1 MKNGVKN
8 IQTAGYNGSRTVL
21 QITILKVS
29 SLKGKIATSP
39 VSDQFTAKENRLLDE
54 VRGLK
59 EELNATKIRCEEMML
74 KDTHTQIQLSKLL
87 DENTGLKIDNLEQQR
102 KIVLLLQI
110 NEEKQAEIDEQNRK
124 EQKSQIRIL
133 MKKPL
138 GGATGGGP
146 PKKGRKSVNFTIP
159 PKGAQSLK
167 AMGRSQLNHTKINH
181 RDQDKSLWINKSV
194 PTDLVASSERARLQ
208 KLLPESL
215 RKPKVEKEE
224 LRNPAPN
231 VKEVTVPATKA
242 SLLRANLIKKNR
254 NDK

>member
-1 MKNGVKN
+1 MMKTFV
-8 IQTAGYNGSRTVL
+8 IFL
-21 QITILKVS
+21 QLYILNY
-29 SLKGKIATSP
+29 LSP
-39 VSDQFTAKENRLLDE
+39 VSDQSTAKENRLLDE

-74 KDTHTQIQLSKLL
+74 KETHTQIQLSKLL
-87 DENTGLKIDNLEQQR
+87 DENTGLKVDNLEQQR
-102 KIVLLLQI
+102 KIALLLQI
-110 NEEKQAEIDEQNRK
+110 NEEKQAEIDEQ
-124 EQKSQIRIL
+124 KSQVRIL

-138 GGATGGGP
+138 GGATGGG

-181 RDQDKSLWINKSV
+181 RDQEKSLWINKSV
-194 PTDLVASSERARLQ
+194 PTDVASSERARLQ

>member
-1 MKNGVKN
+1 M
-8 IQTAGYNGSRTVL
+8 QLY
-21 QITILKVS
+21 ILNY
-29 SLKGKIATSP
+29 LSP
-39 VSDQFTAKENRLLDE
+39 VSDQSTAKENRLLDE

-74 KDTHTQIQLSKLL
+74 KDSRTQIQLSKLL
-87 DENTGLKIDNLEQQR
+87 DENTGLKVDNLEQQR

-110 NEEKQAEIDEQNRK
+110 NEEKQAEIDEQNRN
-124 EQKSQIRIL
+124 EQKSQNRIL

-181 RDQDKSLWINKSV
+181 RDQDRSLWINKSV
-194 PTDLVASSERARLQ
+194 PTDGASSERANVQ
-208 KLLPESL
+208 KLLPQSL

-224 LRNPAPN
+224 LGNPAPN
-231 VKEVTVPATKA
+231 FKEVTIPATKA
-242 SLLRANLIKKNR
+242 SLLRANLIKK
-254 NDK
+254 K